1 MKSGATMRAD
11 KDRMEA
17 DMPRKNGGSGP
28 RCVAMVGPYGA
39 GKTTLLESILWST
52 GAIQRKGSVPAKNT
66 VGDASP
72 EARNRQMSVETNAA
86 TTRYL
91 DESFTFLDCPGSIEF
106 LQEAL
111 NVLPGVDAVIVVCEP
126 DAHKAAM
133 LQPYLKRLSDLGIP
147 HALFVNKIDKATNS
161 LREVL
166 AILQE
171 VSPKPLVLRQIP
183 IWENG
188 IVTGFVDLA
197 LERAY
202 VYREHAQSELIDM
215 SDEVKARETEAR
227 FQMLEKLADY
237 DEHLMEEL
245 LSDVV
250 PPRDEIFDGLQR
262 DLQEGL
268 IVPVL
273 FGSALNDNGIPRLL
287 KMLRHEA
294 PDVSACVKRLGLT
307 ASNDTVVQI
316 LKTYHTMHGGKLS
329 LGRVL
334 CGHVKDGATLFRKG
348 GDDTRIGGMFA
359 LKGQE
364 QIKVNDAGP
373 GDTVALGRLDE
384 VATGETLTGTKA
396 GARPKVKAETLT
408 PVYGLAVSAADRKD
422 EVKLSTAMAKLREE
436 DPSLYFEQDPALHQ
450 MTLLGQGEM
459 HLRVAVDRLAS
470 KYGLKLQ
477 SNRPQVPYKETIK
490 RTTTQRG
497 RHKRQTGGHGQ
508 FGDVVIEIKPLPRGS
523 GFVFEDRISGGV
535 VPRNFIPSVEKGII
549 DYLKEGP
556 LGFPVVDLAVALIDG
571 SYHAVDSSDAAFQ
584 TAARIG
590 MTEGMPNCTP
600 VLLEPIMHVKIHV
613 PSDSTAS
620 VNGVI
625 STRRGKILGF
635 DAREGW
641 RGWDTV
647 EAEIPQSELH
657 DLIVE
662 LRSLT
667 QGVGTFEQA
676 FHHLAELTGK
686 LAENVVAEQKKSAA

>member
-1 MKSGATMRAD
+1 
-11 KDRMEA
+11 
-17 DMPRKNGGSGP
+17 
-28 RCVAMVGPYGA
+28 VALVGPYGT
-39 GKTTLLESILWST
+39 GKTTLLESILWIT
-52 GAIQRKGSVPAKNT
+52 GAIQRKGSVPTKNT

-86 TTRYL
+86 TTKYL
-91 DESFTFLDCPGSIEF
+91 DESFTILDCPGSIEF

-111 NVLPGVDAVIVVCEP
+111 NVLPGVDAAIVVCEP
-126 DAHKAAM
+126 DPNKAAM

-147 HALFVNKIDKATNS
+147 HALFVNKIDKASGS
-161 LREVL
+161 LREIL

-183 IWENG
+183 IWKNE
-188 IVTGFVDLA
+188 IVNGFVDLA

-202 VYREHAQSELIDM
+202 VYREHAASELIDM
-215 SDEVKARETEAR
+215 TDEVKAREAEAR

-245 LSDVV
+245 LSDIV
-250 PPRDEIFDGLQR
+250 PPRDEVFDGLQR
-262 DLQEGL
+262 ELQDGL
-268 IVPVL
+268 IIPVL
-273 FGSALNDNGIPRLL
+273 FGSALGDNGIRRLL
-287 KMLRHEA
+287 KMFRHDI
-294 PDVSACVKRLGLT
+294 PDVAACVKRLGL
-307 ASNDTVVQI
+307 AANNEPVVQV

-334 CGHVKDGATLFRKG
+334 SGTLKDGATLYSNAG
-348 GDDTRIGGMFA
+348 ADTRVGGMFA

-364 QIKVNDAGP
+364 QIKLNEAGP
-373 GDTVALGRLDE
+373 GDTVALGRLE
-384 VATGETLTGTKA
+384 EIGTGETLAQSKNGAKLKTKT
-396 GARPKVKAETLT
+396 ETLT
-408 PVYGLAVSAADRKD
+408 PVYGLAISAADRKD
-422 EVKLSTAMAKLREE
+422 EVKLSTAIAKLREE
-436 DPSLYFEQDPALHQ
+436 DPSLQFDQNAELHQ

-477 SNRPQVPYKETIK
+477 THRPHFPYKETIK
-490 RTTTQRG
+490 KSTTQRG

-508 FGDVVIEIKPLPRGS
+508 FGDVVLEIRPLPRGS
-523 GFVFEDRISGGV
+523 GFVFEDKISGGV

-556 LGFPVVDLAVALIDG
+556 MGFPVVDIAVALVDG
-571 SYHAVDSSDAAFQ
+571 SYHSVDSSDAAFQ

-590 MTEGMPNCTP
+590 MTEGMANCAP

-667 QGVGTFEQA
+667 QGVGTYEQK

-686 LAENVVAEQKKSAA
+686 LAESVVAEQKKSAA

>member
-1 MKSGATMRAD
+1 
-11 KDRMEA
+11 
-17 DMPRKNGGSGP
+17 MPRKNGGYGP
-28 RCVAMVGPYGA
+28 RCVALVGPFGG
-39 GKTTLLESILWST
+39 GKTTLLESILWVT
-52 GAIQRKGSVPAKNT
+52 GAIQRKGAVPTKNT

-72 EARNRQMSVETNAA
+72 EARNRQMSVETNSA

-106 LQEAL
+106 LQETL
-111 NVLPGVDAVIVVCEP
+111 NVLPGIDAAIVVCEP
-126 DAHKAAM
+126 EAGKAAM

-147 HALFVNKIDKATNS
+147 HALFVNKIDKATGAI
-161 LREVL
+161 RETL
-166 AILQE
+166 SILQE

-202 VYREHAQSELIDM
+202 VYREHAASELIEM
-215 SDEVKARETEAR
+215 NDEVKTRETEAR

-245 LSDVV
+245 LSDVA

-262 DLQEGL
+262 DLQQGL

-273 FGSALNDNGIPRLL
+273 MGSAGGDNGIRRLL
-287 KMLRHEA
+287 KMLRHEV
-294 PDVSACVKRLGLT
+294 PDVSACAERLGL
-307 ASNDTVVQI
+307 AKSNDTVVQV

-329 LGRVL
+329 LARIL
-334 CGHVKDGATLFRKG
+334 SGHLKDGATLYRAGG
-348 GDDTRIGGMFA
+348 GDSRVGGMFA

-364 QIKVNDAGP
+364 QIKLNDAGP
-373 GDTVALGRLDE
+373 GDTVALGRLE
-384 VATGETLTGTKA
+384 EIGTGETLSGGKTA
-396 GARPKVKAETLT
+396 VKLKMKPETLT
-408 PVYGLAVSAADRKD
+408 PVYGLAVAAADRKD
-422 EVKLSTAMAKLREE
+422 EVKLTTAIAKLREE
-436 DPSLYFEQDPALHQ
+436 DPSLLFEQNAELHQ
-450 MTLLGQGEM
+450 MSLLGQGEM
-459 HLRVAVDRLAS
+459 HLRVAVDRVAS
-470 KYGLKLQ
+470 KYGLKLTTH
-477 SNRPQVPYKETIK
+477 RPQVPYKETIK
-490 RTTTQRG
+490 KPTTQRG

-508 FGDVVIEIKPLPRGS
+508 FGDVVIEIKPVPRGS
-523 GFVFEDRISGGV
+523 GFTFADEITGGV

-556 LGFPVVDLAVALIDG
+556 LGFPVVDITVALVDG

-590 MTEGMPNCTP
+590 MSEGMPNCSP

-635 DAREGW
+635 DSRQGW
-641 RGWDTV
+641 QGWDTV

-667 QGVGTFEQA
+667 QGVGTFEQK

-686 LAENVVAEQKKSAA
+686 LAETVVNARKSAA